1 MITKQEL
8 NEQIESYC
16 RELRLPAIRQSFA
29 EGVRE
34 ANKNSYSYEEFLYYL
49 LQKQSD
55 LRREN
60 GRKNR
65 IRLANFPSKKY
76 VEDLVVE
83 DLPEDARKKLKLLS
97 SLDFI
102 KTGRNIIL
110 AGNAGTGKTHI
121 ATGLGIKACLEGYK
135 VFFTTVPLLVNQLK
149 ESRSAKAL
157 RTFESRFEKYDLVIA
172 DELGYISFDKEGS
185 ELLFTHLSL
194 RAGRKSTIITTNL
207 SFERWEEIFND
218 PVMTAAMIDRLTHKS
233 YIVNMNGN
241 SYRLKETKKWLEEQ
255 E

>member
-76 VEDLVVE
+76 IELT
-83 DLPEDARKKLKLLS
+83 
-97 SLDFI
+97 F
-102 KTGRNIIL
+102 
-110 AGNAGTGKTHI
+110 
-121 ATGLGIKACLEGYK
+121 
-135 VFFTTVPLLVNQLK
+135 
-149 ESRSAKAL
+149 
-157 RTFESRFEKYDLVIA
+157 RT
-172 DELGYISFDKEGS
+172 
-185 ELLFTHLSL
+185 
-194 RAGRKSTIITTNL
+194 L
-207 SFERWEEIFND
+207 SFANKCLRRPFFKTAMV
-218 PVMTAAMIDRLTHKS
+218 VM
-233 YIVNMNGN
+233 
-241 SYRLKETKKWLEEQ
+241 
-255 E
+255 